1 MIKSFYEKLG
11 KLPVWSGMIAVLA
24 ACIVANIPTMLQ
36 FDAIFAE
43 LLDVYAE
50 AVPGFNIQNLPPY
63 YKYVV
68 SILSAV
74 VSWGIFELI
83 LYFVT
88 MLALQGSARRM
99 NKNMFYNAA
108 RFTYAVEK
116 LIVGLYA
123 LTSVYAP
130 EVYVYSYQWLDFILV
145 TLMFSFCFIG
155 IKERYINDNFVF
167 DIYSRLYSIWFIYS
181 GIVAVLD
188 FMITVLDPA
197 ATVPAIV
204 QTSVMLALVGIAAL
218 ILYLTLFKKLKKE
231 QTENR
236 KRFTPPPTFGP
247 GPGSGNAGGSDKTS
261 SDDEIFKGYGL

>member
-99 NKNMFYNAA
+99 NKNMYYHAG
-108 RFTYAVEK
+108 RFPYDLGK
-116 LIVGLYA
+116 LI
-123 LTSVYAP
+123 
-130 EVYVYSYQWLDFILV
+130 LV
-145 TLMFSFCFIG
+145 S
-155 IKERYINDNFVF
+155 
-167 DIYSRLYSIWFIYS
+167 
-181 GIVAVLD
+181 
-188 FMITVLDPA
+188 
-197 ATVPAIV
+197 
-204 QTSVMLALVGIAAL
+204 
-218 ILYLTLFKKLKKE
+218 
-231 QTENR
+231 
-236 KRFTPPPTFGP
+236 
-247 GPGSGNAGGSDKTS
+247 
-261 SDDEIFKGYGL
+261 